1 MVTLTVGTGWSTHF
15 SGTFRAMLRRRLRYA
30 YRAPAFFADESLRS
44 GWTVKFVRFDGEF
57 ELDDLDGTRNAL
69 AESVELLYIASH
81 GTTGAN
87 GYSAI
92 LHGTDWFPAALGTGG
107 KRPVVSV
114 FDTCDLLDPNEPNW
128 RTHWE
133 KPSVGKA
140 LRLVLGFSSPA
151 TCGQATTVRGRAF
164 VENLVAHRQNFV
176 DAWTNAIVATSYQG
190 TDHPVAIAFGD
201 TAADARQI
209 IANASLASIP
219 APRIANQPTVERFP

>member
-1 MVTLTVGTGWSTHF
+1 
-15 SGTFRAMLRRRLRYA
+15 
-30 YRAPAFFADESLRS
+30 
-44 GWTVKFVRFDGEF
+44 VKFVRFDGEF
-57 ELDDLDGTRNAL
+57 ELGDLNGTRDAL
-69 AESVELLYIASH
+69 AESVDLLYIASH

-107 KRPVVSV
+107 QRPVVAV
-114 FDTCDLLDPNEPNW
+114 FDTCDLLDPNDPNW

-133 KPSVGKA
+133 KASVGKA

-164 VENLVAHRQNFV
+164 VENLFTHHQNFV
-176 DAWTNAIVATSYQG
+176 DAWDNAIRATRYQG

-201 TAADARQI
+201 DAADARQI
-209 IANASLASIP
+209 IQNASLTAIP
-219 APRIANQPTVERFP
+219 GPRNANQPTVERFP